1 MIVPLFSP
9 DSLSLLPPRR
19 ERVFAEARRK
29 KRALDDVALGELAGL
44 QHVAMARLHLKFTAD
59 THALLGELLE
69 QVRAKLLTYVVD
81 EEGHLNPLATGPLMD
96 FTASAWREMF
106 KKFQGRFEAAR
117 EQAAL
122 ISFAALAR
130 YHRHFMGLMAEKAEA
145 APPGQVGVVAVPFY
159 RPQLQEVL
167 DAAAGRVYGDG
178 FKLSQRIWNLDQRG
192 LKGLQG
198 IIMETI
204 ASGDS
209 AWNAAQRL
217 ESYLGAN
224 QECPRWTRTRLYK
237 LTKTD
242 IAAGDRTGLVSG
254 SPCAS
259 KGVAYNAL
267 RLARNEIQIVHAG
280 ATDAI
285 FGRMPWVE
293 QEQVVLSPSHP
304 PIACVCEEVAA
315 GGEKGG
321 GVYPKGTIAL
331 PLHVQCF
338 PPDQIVST
346 DEGGKAIEKV
356 QIGDRVLTHLGRYR
370 RVEELHNRFY
380 EGELLKITTTE
391 GRALLVTPE
400 HPILVNGEWVAAD
413 KVAVGDTL
421 CVPPIPEESDV

>member
-1 MIVPLFSP
+1 M
-9 DSLSLLPPRR
+9 
-19 ERVFAEARRK
+19 AEARRK
-29 KRALDDVALGELAGL
+29 KRALDDVALDELAGL
-44 QHVAMARLHLKFTAD
+44 QHVAMARLYLKFTAD
-59 THALLGELLE
+59 AHALLGELLE

-130 YHRHFMGLMAEKAEA
+130 YHRHFMGLTAEKAEA
-145 APPGQVGVVAVPFY
+145 APSGQVGVVPVPFY

-167 DAAAGRVYGDG
+167 DAAAERVYGDG
-178 FKLSQRIWNLDQRG
+178 FRLSQRVWNLDQRG

-242 IAAGDRTGLVSG
+242 IATGDRTGLISG
-254 SPCAS
+254 GPCAS

-267 RLARNEIQIVHAG
+267 RLARNEIQIAHAR

-304 PIACVCEEVAA
+304 PIACVCEDVVA
-315 GGEKGG
+315 GGENGD

-331 PLHVQCF
+331 PLHVQCLCF
-338 PPDQIVST
+338 LKAVLMKDDAFIERMRGWLDGSGAWPEMDSYATWLKGTRQTLAVALDTVLYEQLALPFINWLDGSEAEA
-346 DEGGKAIEKV
+346 DAALGG
-356 QIGDRVLTHLGRYR
+356 
-370 RVEELHNRFY
+370 
-380 EGELLKITTTE
+380 
-391 GRALLVTPE
+391 
-400 HPILVNGEWVAAD
+400 
-413 KVAVGDTL
+413 
-421 CVPPIPEESDV
+421 S